1 MMLDVGALGAST
13 VSACCLLGSPRPVRV
28 WVSAGLMVLAMAG
41 CVLSASLPGV
51 GLLSIVLSLASAGF
65 ALQRRAGRVAPMSL
79 HRALGGVAMAALV
92 AMSLGMARGGGV
104 PASASAS
111 ASPVAHVH
119 GVSLGAITIAFVA
132 GYVAYSVWL
141 LVTMVRAG
149 RWPGG
154 GSEDGAVHRRGA
166 RGLLELGEV
175 AGMAVGV
182 LLMSVI

>member
-1 MMLDVGALGAST
+1 MGALGAST

-41 CVLSASLPGV
+41 CVLSAAVPGI
-51 GLLSIVLSLASAGF
+51 GLLSILLSLASAGF

-79 HRALGGVAMAALV
+79 HRALGGVTMAALV
-92 AMSLGMARGGGV
+92 AMSLGMSRGG
-104 PASASAS
+104 ASASAASS
-111 ASPVAHVH
+111 AHAH
-119 GVSLGAITIAFVA
+119 GVSLGAIAVAFVA

-149 RWPGG
+149 QRPG
-154 GSEDGAVHRRGA
+154 EDPGPAVAHRRGA

-182 LLMSVI
+182 LLMAVM

>member
-41 CVLSASLPGV
+41 CMLSATVPGI
-51 GLLSIVLSLASAGF
+51 GLLSILLSLASAGF
-65 ALQRRAGRVAPMSL
+65 ALHRRAGRVAPMSL
-79 HRALGGVAMAALV
+79 HRALGGVTMAALV
-92 AMSLGMARGGGV
+92 AMSLGMSRGGGGL
-104 PASASAS
+104 PASASS
-111 ASPVAHVH
+111 AHAH
-119 GVSLGAITIAFVA
+119 GVSLGAIAVAFVA

-141 LVTMVRAG
+141 LVTMARAG
-149 RWPGG
+149 QRPG
-154 GSEDGAVHRRGA
+154 EDPSPGVAHRRTA

-182 LLMSVI
+182 LLMAVM